1 MDLKKRTALL
11 SKTRGCVLGLVLG
24 DALGGSGGTVP
35 ISGAVPAT
43 SAGQLVCFTIEG
55 LIRFSVRGSHRGI
68 SSMPGVVWHAYHRW
82 GALQG
87 VKDIRRW
94 RDREWPDGWLADLS
108 ILGHGRGTAP
118 SIATVMQGGEKGTVK
133 KPVGTSVDAYGLV
146 LSLPVGVMSLLRPAM
161 RGEFA
166 ADVAALTHGPEAIEA
181 AHLAGAIVHQLT
193 EEPEQEQDAEASR
206 RRARSPESTV
216 DVPAAVRTTLETCA
230 EQAGG
235 AAGQALEQ
243 ALAAAAARP
252 ADPAELARLVPDDR
266 AVSALAGGVYVACSL
281 RDPHGIFEA
290 LLLAA
295 SVGQGGHVAR
305 VAGALLGT
313 AYGADLLPANRIAR
327 LELAWVADTLAR
339 DLLAEQ
345 LDSPSGGE
353 YVDGPDPY
361 WYRRYPGW

>member
-1 MDLKKRTALL
+1 MDLKKRTTLL

-24 DALGGSGGTVP
+24 DALGGTGGGVP

-43 SAGQLVCFTIEG
+43 SAGQLVCFTVEG

-68 SSMPGVVWHAYHRW
+68 SGLPGVVWHTYHRW

-87 VKDIRRW
+87 VKDIKRW

-118 SIATVMQGGEKGTVK
+118 AIAAALQGGEMGTVK
-133 KPVGTSVDAYGLV
+133 KPVGTSTDAYGLI
-146 LSLPVGVMSLLRPAM
+146 LGLPVGVMCLREPAW

-166 ADVAALTHGPEAIEA
+166 ADVAALTHGPEVIEA
-181 AHLAGAIVHQLT
+181 ARLAATIVFQLT
-193 EEPEQEQDAEASR
+193 VEPEQTRDPAESPRPAR
-206 RRARSPESTV
+206 RPESPV
-216 DVPAAVRTTLETCA
+216 DIPAAVRAALEACA
-230 EQAGG
+230 EQADS

-243 ALAAAAARP
+243 ALSAAASRP

-266 AVSALAGGVYVACSL
+266 AVSALAGGVYVASSL
-281 RDPHGIFEA
+281 RDPHGIFDA

-295 SVGQGGHVAR
+295 SVGQGGHAAR

-313 AYGADLLPANRIAR
+313 AFGADLLPANRIAR

-339 DLLAEQ
+339 DLLTER
-345 LDSPSGGE
+345 LESPSGDE
-353 YVDGPDPY
+353 YDDGPDPH